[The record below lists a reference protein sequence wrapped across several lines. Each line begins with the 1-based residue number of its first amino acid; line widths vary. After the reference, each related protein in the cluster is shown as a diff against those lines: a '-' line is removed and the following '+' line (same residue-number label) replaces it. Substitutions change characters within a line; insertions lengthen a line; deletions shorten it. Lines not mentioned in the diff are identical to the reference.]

1 MTEKLDAALCSL
13 AEYRN
18 NPISEKAKVL
28 CDKLL
33 EVIADHI
40 ECAIKEGTPRED
52 LDTVI
57 LGEYSLCNIV
67 TGNSN
72 YPRLIYDPVFL
83 EYVNRVVESRG
94 VVVSVVM
101 TLEEPTGLRVD
112 FKKERPWLFSWF
124 WK

>member
-1 MTEKLDAALCSL
+1 MTEKLDAALCRL

-33 EVIADHI
+33 EAIADHI
-40 ECAIKEGTPRED
+40 GHAIKEGTPREN
-52 LDTVI
+52 LDIIT
-57 LGEYSLCNIV
+57 LSEYSLRDIV

-83 EYVNRVVESRG
+83 EYVNGVVESRG
-94 VVVSVVM
+94 VVVSVVL
-101 TLEEPTGLRVD
+101 TLAEPTGLKVE